1 VARGLLMAC
10 CSSSSRLPVG
20 HVRFWN
26 GGDRSQAL
34 GSRYR
39 SMTKPNGTACPT
51 YEGSLICWT
60 DHGKGYGARSTRCRA
75 RAKGCDARS
84 AASHAC
90 CIRWRARGKGEDD
103 RGTPGGVRGKAE
115 DYGGLSEGACGK
127 AEDDRGLL
135 GGVRGKAEDK
145 RGLSGGVRGKAE
157 DERGLSGGVRGKA
170 EDYGGLSEGACGKAE
185 DERGLRGGVR
195 GKAEDDRGLRGGAC
209 GKAEDDRGIPGGV
222 HGSRRVARGKPYDA
236 RGTLGHACE
245 TSGKALHPPCH
256 ARGISRTRRL
266 PAPFDEGEHS
276 DRLILVGELQLGR
289 TILVVFT
296 KRVASGSI
304 RPSAPGEPRNASG
317 G

>member
-1 VARGLLMAC
+1 MARGFLMAC
-10 CSSSSRLPVG
+10 CSSPSRLPVG
-20 HVRFWN
+20 HVLFWN

-34 GSRYR
+34 GLRCR
-39 SMTKPNGTACPT
+39 STTEPNGTAYPT
-51 YEGSLICWT
+51 YEESITCWT

-75 RAKGCDARS
+75 RATGWEARS
-84 AASHAC
+84 AASHARS
-90 CIRWRARGKGEDD
+90 IRWHARGKGEDD
-103 RGTPGGVRGKAE
+103 RGIPGGE
-115 DYGGLSEGACGK
+115 
-127 AEDDRGLL
+127 
-135 GGVRGKAEDK
+135 
-145 RGLSGGVRGKAE
+145 
-157 DERGLSGGVRGKA
+157 RGKA